1 MGAYKY
7 CNYLHNLHH
16 KKNTSLIDSIGR
28 DIMKSLLILFFFIL
42 TATFT
47 TSAVASSSSAVAS
60 SSSAIQPVKPHIRKA
75 CRPTPYP
82 RLCETALSLYSS
94 QTKRT
99 QQELCRAAVVSSLK
113 AAQNA
118 TSIISKLSRRKVS
131 PYEAEVIGDC
141 IDNLKDSVYELRRAT
156 TAIKSLNRANDV
168 EFQVVNHKLS
178 ISLNYFKLDSN
189 EYVLNQLSSI
199 KTWLSAGETDI
210 MTCTDG
216 LSGGAGWK
224 VRSTV
229 KKEVKKCSVNVIRQ
243 TSNALSL
250 ISNLKYK

>member
-1 MGAYKY
+1 
-7 CNYLHNLHH
+7 
-16 KKNTSLIDSIGR
+16 
-28 DIMKSLLILFFFIL
+28 MKSLLILFFFIL

-47 TSAVASSSSAVAS
+47 TSAVASSPSAVAS
-60 SSSAIQPVKPHIRKA
+60 SSSAIQPVKPHIKKA

-94 QTKRT
+94 QTKTT

-141 IDNLKDSVYELRRAT
+141 IDNLKDSIYELRRAT
-156 TAIKSLNRANDV
+156 TAIKSLNRANDLK
-168 EFQVVNHKLS
+168 F
-178 ISLNYFKLDSN
+178 
-189 EYVLNQLSSI
+189 QLSSI
-199 KTWLSAGETDI
+199 KTWLSAAGTDI
-210 MTCTDG
+210 VTCTDG